1 MTDAPD
7 EALLADLVREAVMLF
22 SAQAVQFLLPVLLVA
37 VLVGLVQTVFS
48 IQESSLSFLPKLAA
62 LVAVMAIAGDAT
74 MAALADFLRSGLA
87 DMVGTLR

>member
-22 SAQAVQFLLPVLLVA
+22 STQAVQFLLPVLLVA
-37 VLVGLVQTVFS
+37 VLVGLIQTVFS

-74 MAALADFLRSGLA
+74 MAALADFMRSGLA
-87 DMVGTLR
+87 DLVSTLR